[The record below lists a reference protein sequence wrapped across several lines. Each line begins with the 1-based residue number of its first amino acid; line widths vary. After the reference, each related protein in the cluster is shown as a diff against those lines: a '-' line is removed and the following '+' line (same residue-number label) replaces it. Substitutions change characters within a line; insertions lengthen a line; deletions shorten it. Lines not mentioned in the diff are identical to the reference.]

1 MVLVLRLAILRRDSD
16 AEQGIA
22 AARTK
27 ILAVDAVG
35 GTCGGFGGEGHG
47 GDFERHRQIVLVNL
61 RVKGRGEGTAGGR
74 QREQGSVSAEFRLFL
89 LLFLLAVDGDLVLVF
104 GFAVLCRDGDAEQ
117 GVAAA
122 SAQVLPVN
130 AVGGSFGHLRCERHG
145 GNFKGHRQAVLIN
158 VRVKGRGE
166 GTAGGRQGE
175 KVSVTVEFGLFFLLF
190 LAAVDGDVVLVFR
203 LPILRRDGDAEQSI
217 AAASA

>member
-1 MVLVLRLAILRRDSD
+1 MVLVLRLAILCCDSD

-47 GDFERHRQIVLVNL
+47 GNFERHRQIVLVNL
-61 RVKGRGEGTAGGR
+61 RVKGWGEGTAGGR

-104 GFAVLCRDGDAEQ
+104 GFAVL
-117 GVAAA
+117 
-122 SAQVLPVN
+122 
-130 AVGGSFGHLRCERHG
+130 RC
-145 GNFKGHRQAVLIN
+145 
-158 VRVKGRGE
+158 
-166 GTAGGRQGE
+166 
-175 KVSVTVEFGLFFLLF
+175 
-190 LAAVDGDVVLVFR
+190 
-203 LPILRRDGDAEQSI
+203 DGDAEQSI

>member
-1 MVLVLRLAILRRDSD
+1 MVLLLRLPVLCRDSD

-35 GTCGGFGGEGHG
+35 SSFGHLRCERHG
-47 GDFERHRQIVLVNL
+47 GNFKRHRQAVLINV

-74 QREQGSVSAEFRLFL
+74 QGEKVSVTVEFGLFL

-122 SAQVLPVN
+122 SA
-130 AVGGSFGHLRCERHG
+130 
-145 GNFKGHRQAVLIN
+145 
-158 VRVKGRGE
+158 
-166 GTAGGRQGE
+166 
-175 KVSVTVEFGLFFLLF
+175 
-190 LAAVDGDVVLVFR
+190 
-203 LPILRRDGDAEQSI
+203 
-217 AAASA
+217 

>member
-1 MVLVLRLAILRRDSD
+1 MIFILRLPVLCRDSD

-47 GDFERHRQIVLVNL
+47 GDFERHRQAVLINV

-122 SAQVLPVN
+122 SAQVLPID
-130 AVGGSFGHLRCERHG
+130 AVGGSLGCFGGEGHG
-145 GNFKGHRQAVLIN
+145 GNFKGHGQIVLVN
-158 VRVKGRGE
+158 LRVKGRGE
-166 GTAGGRQGE
+166 GASGGGQGE
-175 KVSVTVEFGLFFLLF
+175 KESVAVEFRLFFLLF
-190 LAAVDGDVVLVFR
+190 LTAVYRDGIHLARLAVLR
-203 LPILRRDGDAEQSI
+203 CDGDAEQSVT
-217 AAASA
+217 ATRA

>member
-1 MVLVLRLAILRRDSD
+1 MVLLLRLPVLCRDSD

-47 GDFERHRQIVLVNL
+47 GDFEGHGQIVLVNL
-61 RVKGRGEGTAGGR
+61 RVKGRGKGASGG
-74 QREQGSVSAEFRLFL
+74 G
-89 LLFLLAVDGDLVLVF
+89 
-104 GFAVLCRDGDAEQ
+104 
-117 GVAAA
+117 
-122 SAQVLPVN
+122 
-130 AVGGSFGHLRCERHG
+130 
-145 GNFKGHRQAVLIN
+145 
-158 VRVKGRGE
+158 
-166 GTAGGRQGE
+166 QGE

-190 LAAVDGDVVLVFR
+190 LAAVDGDLVLVFR
-203 LPILRRDGDAEQSI
+203 LPVLRCDSDAEQSI

>member
-1 MVLVLRLAILRRDSD
+1 MVLVFGFAVLCRDGD

-61 RVKGRGEGTAGGR
+61 RVKGRGKVASGG
-74 QREQGSVSAEFRLFL
+74 G
-89 LLFLLAVDGDLVLVF
+89 
-104 GFAVLCRDGDAEQ
+104 
-117 GVAAA
+117 
-122 SAQVLPVN
+122 
-130 AVGGSFGHLRCERHG
+130 
-145 GNFKGHRQAVLIN
+145 
-158 VRVKGRGE
+158 
-166 GTAGGRQGE
+166 QGE
-175 KVSVTVEFGLFFLLF
+175 KVSVAVEFRLFFLLF
-190 LAAVDGDVVLVFR
+190 FAAVY
-203 LPILRRDGDAEQSI
+203 RDGIHLARLAVGGCDRDFKVCI

>member
-1 MVLVLRLAILRRDSD
+1 MVLLLRLPVLCRDSD

-47 GDFERHRQIVLVNL
+47 GNFKGHGQAVLVNV
-61 RVKGRGEGTAGGR
+61 RVKSWGEGTAGGR
-74 QREQGSVSAEFRLFL
+74 QGEKVSVTVEFGLFF

-117 GVAAA
+117 
-122 SAQVLPVN
+122 
-130 AVGGSFGHLRCERHG
+130 
-145 GNFKGHRQAVLIN
+145 
-158 VRVKGRGE
+158 
-166 GTAGGRQGE
+166 
-175 KVSVTVEFGLFFLLF
+175 
-190 LAAVDGDVVLVFR
+190 
-203 LPILRRDGDAEQSI
+203 SI

>member
-1 MVLVLRLAILRRDSD
+1 MVLLLRLPVLCRDSD

-47 GDFERHRQIVLVNL
+47 GNFKGHRQIVLVNL
-61 RVKGRGEGTAGGR
+61 RVKGRGKGTAGGR
-74 QREQGSVSAEFRLFL
+74 QREQGSVSAEFR
-89 LLFLLAVDGDLVLVF
+89 
-104 GFAVLCRDGDAEQ
+104 
-117 GVAAA
+117 
-122 SAQVLPVN
+122 
-130 AVGGSFGHLRCERHG
+130 
-145 GNFKGHRQAVLIN
+145 
-158 VRVKGRGE
+158 
-166 GTAGGRQGE
+166 
-175 KVSVTVEFGLFFLLF
+175 LFFLLF

-203 LPILRRDGDAEQSI
+203 LPVLRCDIDAEQSI

>member
-1 MVLVLRLAILRRDSD
+1 MVLVFGFAVLCRDGD

-61 RVKGRGEGTAGGR
+61 RVKGRGKGASGRR
-74 QREQGSVSAEFRLFL
+74 QREKGSVA
-89 LLFLLAVDGDLVLVF
+89 
-104 GFAVLCRDGDAEQ
+104 
-117 GVAAA
+117 
-122 SAQVLPVN
+122 
-130 AVGGSFGHLRCERHG
+130 
-145 GNFKGHRQAVLIN
+145 
-158 VRVKGRGE
+158 
-166 GTAGGRQGE
+166 
-175 KVSVTVEFGLFFLLF
+175 VEFWLFFLLF
-190 LAAVDGDVVLVFR
+190 LAAVDGDVVLIFR
-203 LPILRRDGDAEQSI
+203 LPILRCDSDAEQSI